1 MDLCRHPDFFFLSI
15 SSFSI
20 LVYFKGTLYFLKPD
34 LDFFSFFERIYKGKG
49 KKIWK
54 IASNFVENN
63 LVLY

>member
-34 LDFFSFFERIYKGKG
+34 LDFFFLSLNEFTKERVRKYGK
-49 KKIWK
+49 
-54 IASNFVENN
+54 
-63 LVLY
+63 